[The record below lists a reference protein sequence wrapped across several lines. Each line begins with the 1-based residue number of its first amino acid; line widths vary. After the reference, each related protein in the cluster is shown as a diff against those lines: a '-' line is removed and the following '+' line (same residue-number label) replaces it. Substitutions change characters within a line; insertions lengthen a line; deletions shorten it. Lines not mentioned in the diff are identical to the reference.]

1 MDKNEFKS
9 LTNDYLAD
17 SEELLEVIE
26 GHLFE
31 LEAHVG
37 ESPDPGLLEDALR
50 QLHTFKGNSGLIGFP
65 ALAEYTHGLEDIF
78 KEIEKDEIELDDR
91 LLEFLFRAANTIKI
105 ALSKISADAPE
116 DPDLSAE
123 LVELESVV
131 TDLKKKK
138 SKVTQADVSREAE
151 ARSALL
157 RPSNILRVDFSRLDN
172 LLNLMS
178 ELVMQRTR
186 LGQLCTEFQT
196 NFGEIELTWELSS
209 TSDKIGKISTDLHE
223 AIMNVRMLPIRQV
236 LRRFPA
242 HIRDLARKSGKEV
255 DIIMEGEGTELDK
268 KVIDELGEPL
278 LHLLRN
284 AVDHGIET
292 PDEREKLGKPRRG
305 TISIRARQES
315 SHISIS
321 VADDGAGIDYQR
333 LREDAARAGLLE
345 EDQEEELD
353 LSDLIYMSGFSTADA
368 VTEISGRGV
377 GMDVVKKSISRL
389 NGSIELKTEA
399 GIGTEFIVTLP
410 ITLAIIS
417 ALMVETG
424 GEQYAIPLANVLESH
439 KILLDEIH
447 VVNEREVIDLRGQ
460 FVPLVRLGN
469 VFGLAEA
476 KDTESAFI
484 VVVQDGMG
492 MTGIVVNALVGQQE
506 IVVKVL
512 DEYIGDSVGI
522 AGTTILG
529 DGSIVLIVDVSAVTR
544 VYKGPG
550 DDKGWLHVS

>member
-17 SEELLEVIE
+17 SDELLEVIE

-37 ESPDPGLLEDALR
+37 ESPDPGLLEDVLR

-65 ALAEYTHGLEDIF
+65 AFAEYTHGLEDIF
-78 KEIEKDEIELDDR
+78 KEIEKNDIEMDDR

-131 TDLKKKK
+131 AELKKKK
-138 SKVTQADVSREAE
+138 STVTQADVSREAE
-151 ARSALL
+151 ERSALL
-157 RPSNILRVDFSRLDN
+157 RPSNILRVEFSRLDN

-178 ELVMQRTR
+178 EMVMQRTR

-255 DIIMEGEGTELDK
+255 DIVMEGEGTELDK

-284 AVDHGIET
+284 AVDHGIES
-292 PDEREKLGKPRRG
+292 PEEREKLGKPRRG

-333 LREDAARAGLLE
+333 LREDAARAGLLQ
-345 EDQEEELD
+345 EDQEEESD

-377 GMDVVKKSISRL
+377 GMDVVKKSIARL

-399 GIGTEFIVTLP
+399 GVGTEFIVTLP

-417 ALMVETG
+417 ALMVEAG

-439 KILLDEIH
+439 KVLLDEIH
-447 VVNEREVIDLRGQ
+447 LVNEREVIDLRGQ

-476 KDTESAFI
+476 QDTEAAFI
-484 VVVQDGMG
+484 VVVQDGTG

-506 IVVKVL
+506 IVVKSL
-512 DEYIGDSVGI
+512 DEYIGDSIGI

-544 VYKGPG
+544 VHKGPG